1 MNLLGSLHVS
11 SGVQNCVFWCRV
23 INVMLSDVVQVVN
36 GIVKQILGTNEFLV
50 RVDSNH
56 PLVFLAI
63 GQQEDC
69 SNVIGKT
76 YYCRN
81 IVVEFHRIHYL
92 GLYDWCIT
100 VDGNENQ

>member
-11 SGVQNCVFWCRV
+11 SWVQNRVFWCRV
-23 INVMLSDVVQVVN
+23 INVMMSDAVQVVN
-36 GIVKQILGTNEFLV
+36 GLVKQILGTDEFLV
-50 RVDSNH
+50 GVDNNR

-69 SNVIGKT
+69 SKVIGKT
-76 YYCRN
+76 CYCRN

-92 GLYDWCIT
+92 GLY
-100 VDGNENQ
+100 N